1 MPESKVTSKF
11 QVTIPK
17 EIRNMYDLKEGD
29 HLLFLPHGDRIILE
43 KKQTRKLTEALPLK
57 IKVEKVTDV
66 HLWREMARK
75 EAKKRVG

>member
-57 IKVEKVTDV
+57 IKVEKVEDV

>member
-17 EIRNMYDLKEGD
+17 EIRKMYDLKEGD

-57 IKVEKVTDV
+57 IKVEKVEDV

>member
-1 MPESKVTSKF
+1 MSESKVTSKF

-57 IKVEKVTDV
+57 IKVEKVKDV